1 MSLAPAKR
9 SLSCILF
16 FLFSVGS
23 FVVARPSTGCE
34 VENPYPVGQPTNESI
49 STSDGLRTYH
59 IYIPVSYNNSAP
71 VPLVVLIH
79 GTYGSGLG
87 AEAKYGMDAYA
98 EKYGFIVVY
107 PDAINFTVR
116 TWNGGSCCGLPA
128 RDGIDD
134 VGFISSMI
142 GVIESQ
148 LCIDTARIFATGKNQ
163 FSASLL
169 HRPVLAKSVI
179 SQGCLPAGS

>member
-1 MSLAPAKR
+1 
-9 SLSCILF
+9 
-16 FLFSVGS
+16 
-23 FVVARPSTGCE
+23 
-34 VENPYPVGQPTNESI
+34 
-49 STSDGLRTYH
+49 LRTYH
-59 IYIPVSYNNSAP
+59 IYIPVCYNNSTP

-116 TWNGGSCCGLPA
+116 TWNGGSCCGQAA

-142 GVIESQ
+142 GVIEAQ
-148 LCIDTARIFATGKNQ
+148 LCIDTARIFATGKHQ
-163 FSASLL
+163 FSVSCSPAPDLEIRSSLRDVCRRDSDASPWL
-169 HRPVLAKSVI
+169 RAS
-179 SQGCLPAGS
+179 